1 VASVTFAFSVSS
13 AVPASVK
20 TVADYVAWA
29 KANPK
34 EANFG
39 SPAAGATPHFVGTML
54 GKAAGVQ
61 LNHIPFKGGA
71 PLVSDLLGGQIQAG
85 VNVLPEVLPHAQSGK
100 LRILAVSGAK
110 RSRFLPNVP
119 TFAESGFK
127 DVAAEEY
134 FAVFAPA
141 KTPADV
147 VAKLNAAIQQALK
160 AKPMVEGLEKLSFE
174 VEGQSPAEFGKI
186 VKAEWDRW
194 GPVVKA
200 SGFSSEE

>member
-1 VASVTFAFSVSS
+1 
-13 AVPASVK
+13 
-20 TVADYVAWA
+20 
-29 KANPK
+29 
-34 EANFG
+34 
-39 SPAAGATPHFVGTML
+39 
-54 GKAAGVQ
+54 
-61 LNHIPFKGGA
+61 
-71 PLVSDLLGGQIQAG
+71 
-85 VNVLPEVLPHAQSGK
+85 VLPHAQSGK
-100 LRILAVSGAK
+100 LRILAVSGTK

-127 DVAAEEY
+127 DVAADEY

-174 VEGQSPAEFGKI
+174 VEGQSPAEFGKL
-186 VKAEWDRW
+186 VKSELDRW

>member
-1 VASVTFAFSVSS
+1 
-13 AVPASVK
+13 
-20 TVADYVAWA
+20 
-29 KANPK
+29 
-34 EANFG
+34 
-39 SPAAGATPHFVGTML
+39 M
-54 GKAAGVQ
+54 
-61 LNHIPFKGGA
+61 
-71 PLVSDLLGGQIQAG
+71 
-85 VNVLPEVLPHAQSGK
+85 LPEVLPHHQAGK

-110 RSRFLPNVP
+110 RSRFLPGVP
-119 TFAESGFK
+119 TLAESGFK

-160 AKPMVEGLEKLSFE
+160 GKPLIEGLEKLSFE
-174 VEGQSPAEFGKI
+174 IEGQSPAEFSKI
-186 VKAEWDRW
+186 VKAELDRW